1 MFRTTRSAGKSRGGP
16 STLAIAGLL
25 LSAGP
30 SLAAVQQF
38 YTSKAAFLTAISPM
52 TAVQEDFDT
61 ATTGLVPNPGLS
73 LAYFDMVPVY
83 NNTNYLYIDSGAGA
97 LNVDGTRYVWAD
109 VRSPGSPTFQFD
121 LVFDQPVHA
130 FGADYRSALSASG
143 VALQDQD
150 GNLLT
155 DFYQDWSVI
164 GTGFFGFT
172 LTEPITKLRFLAGS
186 APGNVVENFGMDNV
200 VLAVPE
206 PATALL
212 LAGAFVVTR
221 LRRGVGK
228 PAA

>member
-1 MFRTTRSAGKSRGGP
+1 MFRTIQSARTSRRDVAAV
-16 STLAIAGLL
+16 AIAGLL
-25 LSAGP
+25 LSAAP
-30 SLAAVQQF
+30 SHAAVQQF
-38 YTSKAAFLTAISPM
+38 YTNKAAFLTAISPM

-61 ATTGLVPNPGLS
+61 ATMGLVPNPGLS
-73 LAYFDMVPVY
+73 LAYFDMVPAH

-109 VRSPGSPTFQFD
+109 VRSPGSPIFQFD
-121 LVFDQPVHA
+121 LVFDQPVYA

-186 APGNVVENFGMDNV
+186 APGNLVENFGMDNV

-212 LAGAFVVTR
+212 LAGAFAAAR
-221 LRRGVGK
+221 LRRKAAK